1 MSMTRREALA
11 LLGGSAL
18 SLAAGAAG
26 AQASDYPNKPIRM
39 IVPFP
44 PGGSSDVIARIIAA
58 ELQGVLKQPVVV
70 DNKPGANGIIGV
82 DLFLQTPADGYT
94 LLAAGGSAWTPAQ
107 VKDLKFNVLRDC
119 DPIALVCQTPLA
131 MIVPTALGVNTAQEF
146 FALAKKNPGKL
157 NYASVAPNDLLWTE
171 LLKYRTGTDIVN
183 IPYKG
188 NAPALTALLTNEVQM
203 TFSAI
208 AVFLSFIKEGKF
220 KALAVSTAQ
229 RSPVVPD
236 VPTLAEVGV
245 PNFVTA
251 STNGVWVPRGTPKD
265 VARKLNA
272 AYDEVLSRPA
282 VKANFLDKLAAV
294 TFGGSPD
301 QLLKAIGND
310 QRSLDEAAKLIGY
323 QPA

>member
-11 LLGGSAL
+11 LIGGGAL
-18 SLAAGAAG
+18 SLAAGSAR
-26 AQASDYPNKPIRM
+26 AQDYPNKQIRM

-44 PGGSSDVIARIIAA
+44 PGGSSDVIARLTAA

-70 DNKPGANGIIGV
+70 DNRPGANGIIGV
-82 DLFLQTPADGYT
+82 EHFLQQPADGYT

-107 VKDLKFNVLRDC
+107 VKNLKFNVLNDC
-119 DPIALVCQTPLA
+119 DPVALVCQTPLA
-131 MIVPTALGVNTAQEF
+131 MIVPAQLGVNTAQEF
-146 FALAKKNPGKL
+146 FAMAKKNPGKL

-171 LLKYRTGTDIVN
+171 LLKFRTGTDIVN

-188 NAPALTALLTNEVQM
+188 NAPALTALLSNEVQM

-208 AVFLSFIKEGKF
+208 AVFLPYIKDGKF

-229 RSPVVPD
+229 RSPVVPE

-265 VARKLNA
+265 VTRRLNL
-272 AYDEVLSRPA
+272 AYDEFLSRPA

-294 TFGGSPD
+294 TFGGPPEE
-301 QLLKAIGND
+301 LVKAIGND